1 MARKSVNNAPDVI
14 ELEPGKY
21 AWCSCGHSSKHPFC
35 DGSHSGSDMAP
46 VVFEVT
52 ETKKVALCACKK
64 TGGAPFCDG
73 SHS

>member
-1 MARKSVNNAPDVI
+1 MEKKSVKNSPDVI

-21 AWCSCGHSSKHPFC
+21 AWCSCGHSAKHPFC
-35 DGSHSGSDMAP
+35 DGSHSGSGMTP
-46 VVFEVT
+46 MVFEVT
-52 ETKKVALCACKK
+52 EKKKVALCACKK

>member
-1 MARKSVNNAPDVI
+1 M
-14 ELEPGKY
+14 
-21 AWCSCGHSSKHPFC
+21 
-35 DGSHSGSDMAP
+35 
-46 VVFEVT
+46 T